1 MVLATKGNKRRNLKW
16 VIDALKLLD
25 CSMELGVIS
34 SDEKVRRNKL
44 IKYFIEGYDIND
56 GENIE

>member
-34 SDEKVRRNKL
+34 SDEKVRKNKL
-44 IKYFIEGYDIND
+44 IKYFIEGYDI
-56 GENIE
+56 I